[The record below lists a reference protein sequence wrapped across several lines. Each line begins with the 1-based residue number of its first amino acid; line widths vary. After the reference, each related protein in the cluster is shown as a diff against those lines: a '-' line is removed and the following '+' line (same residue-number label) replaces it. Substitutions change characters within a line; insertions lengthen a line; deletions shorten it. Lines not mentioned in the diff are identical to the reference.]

1 LCEVLKRVQ
10 DEVYVVGNMS
20 ASSVDRV
27 YETVK
32 DMTVGFRI
40 QPGSRINEVSLAREL
55 GASRTPLRE
64 ALNRLVAENLLS
76 FEKGRG
82 FFCRA
87 LDAQEIADL
96 YELRHVIEEAAV
108 RRVARLQPIAELKKL
123 MAFLDETGPEAG
135 DREIEQLT
143 RLDEHFHETLVA
155 LSGNAEMARTLRGVN
170 ERIRFIRWIDMKNRR
185 RETQGEHHDLVEALI
200 AGDEALAVARL
211 GAHIGKRRDQIMDSV
226 RESLARI
233 YLQPGA
239 AANRA

>member
-1 LCEVLKRVQ
+1 MNV
-10 DEVYVVGNMS
+10 
-20 ASSVDRV
+20 SSVDRV

-40 QPGSRINEVSLAREL
+40 HPGSRINEVTLAKSL

-87 LDAQEIADL
+87 LDAREIADL

-108 RRVARLQPIAELKKL
+108 RRVARLQPETELRAL
-123 MAFLDETGPEAG
+123 LGFLDETGPDGG
-135 DREIEQLT
+135 DREVEALT
-143 RLDEHFHETLVA
+143 RLDEHFHETLVG
-155 LSGNAEMARTLRGVN
+155 LSGNAEMTRTLRGLN
-170 ERIRFIRWIDMKNRR
+170 ERIRFIRWIDMGNRR
-185 RETQGEHHDLVEALI
+185 RETQGEHRALVEALLD
-200 AGDEALAVARL
+200 GDETLAVARL
-211 GAHIGKRRDQIMDSV
+211 GAHIGKRREQIMDSV

-233 YLQPGA
+233 YLQPGV

>member
-1 LCEVLKRVQ
+1 
-10 DEVYVVGNMS
+10 MS

-32 DMTVGFRI
+32 DLAVGFRI

-87 LDAQEIADL
+87 LDPQEIADL
-96 YELRHVIEEAAV
+96 YELRHVIEEAAI
-108 RRVARLQPIAELKKL
+108 RRVARLKPVLELEKL
-123 MAFLDETGPEAG
+123 LGFLDETGPDAG
-135 DREIEQLT
+135 NRSIEELT
-143 RLDEHFHETLVA
+143 TLDEHFHETLVG
-155 LSGNAEMARTLRGVN
+155 LSGNAEMTRTLRGVN
-170 ERIRFIRWIDMKNRR
+170 ERIRFVRWVDMRNRR
-185 RETQGEHHDLVEALI
+185 RETQGEHHALIEALI
-200 AGDEALAVARL
+200 AGDEEKAVARL
-211 GAHIGKRRDQIMDSV
+211 GSHIGKRREQIMDSV

-233 YLQPGA
+233 YLQTAPA
-239 AANRA
+239 ARPA